1 MPTVEQAHTPLVL
14 CADDY
19 AVHAPASAG
28 IVALA
33 IQGRLSATSAM
44 VLSPRWPLDAP
55 ALREHKGRLDVGL
68 HLDFTSPMAVAAGHG
83 RSLAGMMLRSALPL
97 TPTLR
102 EGWRQAIEVQCDAF
116 EAHWGSVPD
125 HVDGHQHVQQ
135 FAGLRDLLLEVL
147 GRRYP
152 DRTPWLRVS
161 QVAQA
166 GLKARIISLW
176 GAQAWARQLTTQGW
190 HGVEPLRGVYAF
202 AGGAVVYGRLMQ
214 GWLAQARVDG
224 GLIMCHPAQGTDP
237 TDPITMARQWEYDYL
252 ASEAFAHDL
261 TVAGV
266 RLAPGRALH
275 S

>member
-1 MPTVEQAHTPLVL
+1 MPTVELARTPLLL

-28 IVALA
+28 ILALA
-33 IQGRLSATSAM
+33 RQGRLSATSAM
-44 VLSPRWPLDAP
+44 VLSPRWPQDAP

-83 RSLAGMMLRSALPL
+83 RGLAGMMLRSALPL
-97 TPTLR
+97 TPALR
-102 EGWRQAIEVQCDAF
+102 EWWRQAIEVQCDAF
-116 EAHWGSVPD
+116 EAHWGSAPD

-152 DRTPWLRVS
+152 ARLPWLRVS
-161 QVAQA
+161 KVAQA

-176 GAQAWARQLTTQGW
+176 GAQAWQRQLTTQGW
-190 HGVEPLRGVYAF
+190 RGVAPLRGVYAF
-202 AGGAVVYGRLMQ
+202 AGGAAVYARLMQ

-261 TVAGV
+261 TEAGV
-266 RLAPGRALH
+266 CLAPGRALH